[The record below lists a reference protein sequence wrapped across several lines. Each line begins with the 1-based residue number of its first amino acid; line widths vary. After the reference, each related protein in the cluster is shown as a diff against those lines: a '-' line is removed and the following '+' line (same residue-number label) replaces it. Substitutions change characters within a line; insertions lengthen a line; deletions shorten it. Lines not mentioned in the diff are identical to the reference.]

1 MDIIIGIIITAFI
14 IVWAVGAMAGF
25 ITSETKSYRD
35 YGGR

>member
-1 MDIIIGIIITAFI
+1 MEIVIGIIITAFI
-14 IVWAVGAMAGF
+14 VVWAVGAMAGF